1 MIEIIGDEGTEEY
14 DAAVAISDALA
25 KLWPGLKDSPVELEH
40 VKIAPNAKLAGYK
53 VSDIDIVVAG
63 VFAKPRYF
71 VPRKA
76 LQDQDGKRL
85 GGIKVKVENL
95 VVAVEVKGHD
105 AGGINV
111 AGDEVTVRYPEG
123 WKSATGQ
130 NIDQVHALAKYF
142 EHQHVSTWVYRCLAM
157 QGIPALPVSNVK
169 TVPEAG
175 AVAFGFS
182 GADFLTAVAGVNG
195 VRKFGRD
202 FVLSSAPMAK
212 ARKVL
217 EASIFKAVVPSKL
230 DRAKMDRIAARRS
243 EAKDLAE
250 FLGQQM
256 VRLKGHGGTGKTIML
271 LQAAH
276 EAFVGH
282 GRRCIVL
289 TYNVALAADITRLLA
304 LLRIPGVSDGGGVE
318 VKTVMSFV
326 YTWLNR
332 LGLEDEAA
340 ENDLESY
347 ADRCSTALEWIDMG
361 TVSAADIAVAKAAE
375 QTLLDF
381 DVVLVDEG
389 QDWPQAEAA
398 LLTRLYDPSTL
409 LVADGLDQLVRG
421 ERTNWHSAAGGK
433 DKVAEKSLA
442 RCLRMKR
449 NLGVF
454 ANAIAEEAGLN
465 WSIEPSNEAAGGK
478 VLLSFRPYIELRQS
492 RQDLL
497 AEARA
502 AGNSP
507 IDFLH
512 CVPASEVTNAPDG
525 PRSSLAAQFEL
536 EGLATWDAVN
546 PTTRKDFPRSLETA
560 RIVQYESCRGLEGW
574 VTVLD
579 GLDDFWCRKYDT
591 SFSEV
596 MTEANLASPEA
607 RAKRNAWRWVMI
619 ALTRPIDTLVITLR
633 DPASEVSRAFE
644 AVARSRGDFVEWID

>member
-1 MIEIIGDEGTEEY
+1 MIEIIGEEGTEEY

-25 KLWPGLKDSPVELEH
+25 KLWPGLRESPAELEH

-53 VSDIDIVVAG
+53 VSDVDIVVAG

-76 LQDQDGKRL
+76 LHDQDGKRL
-85 GGIKVKVENL
+85 GGIKVKVESL
-95 VVAVEVKGHD
+95 VVAIEVKGHD

-142 EHQHVSTWVYRCLAM
+142 DHQHLSTWVYRCVAL
-157 QGIPALPVSNVK
+157 QGIPALPISNGK
-169 TVPEAG
+169 SVPEAG

-182 GADFLTAVAGVNG
+182 GSDFLTAVAGVNG

-202 FVLSSAPMAK
+202 FVLSSIPMAK

-217 EASIFKAVVPSKL
+217 EASIFRAIVPSKL
-230 DRAKMDRIAARRS
+230 DRAKMDRIATRRS

-250 FLGQQM
+250 VLGQHM

-304 LLRIPGVSDGGGVE
+304 LLRIPGVSDGGGIE

-332 LGLEDEAA
+332 LGLEEEEAEDNFDA
-340 ENDLESY
+340 Y
-347 ADRCSTALEWIDMG
+347 VGKCATALEWIDTG
-361 TVSAADIAVAKAAE
+361 TVSASDISKAKDAE
-375 QTLLDF
+375 QSLLDF

-389 QDWPQAEAA
+389 QDWPQAEAD
-398 LLTRLYDPSTL
+398 LLTRLYAPSTI

-433 DKVAEKSLA
+433 ENVSEKSLA

-454 ANAIAEEAGLN
+454 ANAMADEAGLN
-465 WSIEPSNEAAGGK
+465 WSIEPSDEAAGGK
-478 VLLSFRPYIELRQS
+478 VLVSYEPYTSLGPARQA
-492 RQDLL
+492 LL
-497 AEARA
+497 AEAHA
-502 AGNSP
+502 TGNSLV
-507 IDFLH
+507 DFLH
-512 CVPASEVTNAPDG
+512 CVPASEVVGTADG
-525 PRSSLAAQFEL
+525 PRSNLANQFEL

-546 PTTRKDFPRSLETA
+546 RAARKDFPRSLETA

-579 GLDDFWCRKYDT
+579 GLDEFWHRK
-591 SFSEV
+591 F
-596 MTEANLASPEA
+596 EATLGQDVSNPGFVDPNERAS
-607 RAKRNAWRWVMI
+607 RVAWQWVMI

-633 DPASEVSRAFE
+633 DPQSVVAKVIE
-644 AVARSRGDFVEWID
+644 AVAKSHGDFVQRID

>member
-1 MIEIIGDEGTEEY
+1 MIEIIGEEGTEEY

-25 KLWPGLKDSPVELEH
+25 KLWPGLRESPSELEH

-53 VSDIDIVVAG
+53 VSDVDIVVAG

-76 LQDQDGKRL
+76 LHDQDGKRL
-85 GGIKVKVENL
+85 GSIKVKVENL

-105 AGGINV
+105 AGGVNV

-142 EHQHVSTWVYRCLAM
+142 EHQHLSTWVYRCVAL
-157 QGIPALPVSNVK
+157 QGIPALPISNGK
-169 TVPEAG
+169 SVPEAG

-182 GADFLTAVAGVNG
+182 GSDFLTAVAGVNG

-202 FVLSSAPMAK
+202 FVLSSIPMTR

-217 EASIFKAVVPSKL
+217 EASIFRAIVPSKL

-250 FLGQQM
+250 LLGQHM

-332 LGLEDEAA
+332 LGLEEEEAEDDFDA
-340 ENDLESY
+340 Y
-347 ADRCSTALEWIDMG
+347 VGKCATALEWIDTG
-361 TVSAADIAVAKAAE
+361 TVSPSDISKAKDAE
-375 QTLLDF
+375 QSLLDF

-389 QDWPQAEAA
+389 QDWPQAEAD
-398 LLTRLYDPSTL
+398 LLTRLYDPSTI

-433 DKVAEKSLA
+433 ENVSEKSLA

-454 ANAIAEEAGLN
+454 ANAMAEEAGLN
-465 WSIEPSNEAAGGK
+465 WSIEPSNEAAGGR
-478 VLLSFRPYIELRQS
+478 VLLSSKPYKALGQTRQA
-492 RQDLL
+492 LL
-497 AEARA
+497 AEAQA
-502 AGNSP
+502 TGNSL

-512 CVPASEVTNAPDG
+512 CVPSSEVAGTADG
-525 PRSSLAAQFEL
+525 PRSHLANQLDL
-536 EGLATWDAVN
+536 EGLACWDAVN
-546 PTTRKDFPRSLETA
+546 RAARKDFPRSLETA

-579 GLDDFWCRKYDT
+579 GLDEFWYRK
-591 SFSEV
+591 F
-596 MTEANLASPEA
+596 EASLGQQAAISGFIDPNERAS
-607 RAKRNAWRWVMI
+607 RAAWQWVMI
-619 ALTRPIDTLVITLR
+619 ALTRPIDTLVVTLR
-633 DPASEVSRAFE
+633 DPQSEVSRVIE
-644 AVARSRGDFVEWID
+644 AVARSKRDFVQWID

>member
-1 MIEIIGDEGTEEY
+1 MIEIIGEEGTEEY
-14 DAAVAISDALA
+14 DVAVAISDALA
-25 KLWPGLKDSPVELEH
+25 KLWPGLKDSPAEVEHL
-40 VKIAPNAKLAGYK
+40 KIAPNAKLAGYK
-53 VSDIDIVVAG
+53 VSDIDVVVAG
-63 VFAKPRYF
+63 VFARPRYF

-76 LQDQDGKRL
+76 LHDQDGKLL

-111 AGDEVTVRYPEG
+111 AGDEVTVRYQEG

-130 NIDQVHALAKYF
+130 NVDQVHALAKYF
-142 EHQHVSTWVYRCLAM
+142 EHQHLSTWVFRCLAL
-157 QGIPALPVSNVK
+157 QGIPALPVLNGK
-169 TVPEAG
+169 AVPEAG

-182 GADFLTAVAGVNG
+182 GSDFLTAVAGVNG

-217 EASIFKAVVPSKL
+217 EASIFRAIVPSKL
-230 DRAKMDRIAARRS
+230 DRAKMDRIAARRP

-250 FLGQQM
+250 LLGQHM

-304 LLRIPGVSDGGGVE
+304 LLCIPGASEGGGVE

-332 LGLEDEAA
+332 LGLEDE
-340 ENDLESY
+340 E
-347 ADRCSTALEWIDMG
+347 ADEDFDAYVGKCVTALEWIDAG
-361 TVSAADIAVAKAAE
+361 TVSPEDITKAKDAD
-375 QTLLDF
+375 QSLLDF
-381 DVVLVDEG
+381 EVVLVDEG
-389 QDWPQAEAA
+389 QDWPQPEAD
-398 LLTRLYDPSTL
+398 LLTRLYDPSTI

-433 DKVAEKSLA
+433 DRVSEKSLT

-454 ANAIAEEAGLN
+454 ANAMAEFAGLN
-465 WSIEPSNEAAGGK
+465 WSIEPSDEAAGGK
-478 VLLSFRPYIELRQS
+478 VLLAFKPYAELGEIRAG
-492 RQDLL
+492 LL
-497 AEARA
+497 YEARA

-512 CVPASEVTNAPDG
+512 CVPASEVQVTAEG
-525 PRSSLAAQFEL
+525 PRSNLANFL
-536 EGLATWDAVN
+536 EAEGVATWDAVN
-546 PTTRKDFPRSLETA
+546 RASRRDFPRSLETA

-579 GLDDFWCRKYDT
+579 GLDEFWRRKYETLLGRDAG
-591 SFSEV
+591 
-596 MTEANLASPEA
+596 ANDFVEPEA
-607 RAKRNAWRWVMI
+607 RANRAAWQWVMI
-619 ALTRPIDTLVITLR
+619 ALTRPIDTLGITLR
-633 DPASEVSRAFE
+633 DKESEVAKVID
-644 AVARSRGDFVEWID
+644 AVARSHGDFIEWID

>member
-1 MIEIIGDEGTEEY
+1 MIEIIGEEGTGEY
-14 DAAVAISDALA
+14 EAAVAISDALA
-25 KLWPGLKDSPVELEH
+25 KLWPGLKESPAELEH

-53 VSDIDIVVAG
+53 VSDVDIVVAG

-76 LQDQDGKRL
+76 LHDQDGKRL

-142 EHQHVSTWVYRCLAM
+142 EHQHLSTWVYRCVAL
-157 QGIPALPVSNVK
+157 QGIPALPISNGK
-169 TVPEAG
+169 SVPEAG

-182 GADFLTAVAGVNG
+182 GSDFLTAVAGVNG

-202 FVLSSAPMAK
+202 FALSSIPMAK

-217 EASIFKAVVPSKL
+217 EASIFRAIVPSKL

-250 FLGQQM
+250 LLGQQM
-256 VRLKGHGGTGKTIML
+256 VRLQGHGGTGKTIML

-304 LLRIPGVSDGGGVE
+304 LLRIPGASDGGGVE
-318 VKTVMSFV
+318 VKTVMSYV

-332 LGLEDEAA
+332 LGLEDEEA
-340 ENDLESY
+340 EDDFASY
-347 ADRCSTALEWIDMG
+347 VSKCATALEWIDTG
-361 TVSAADIAVAKAAE
+361 TVSASDISKAKDAE
-375 QTLLDF
+375 QSLLDF

-389 QDWPQAEAA
+389 QDWPQAEAD
-398 LLTRLYDPSTL
+398 LLTRLYNPSTI

-421 ERTNWHSAAGGK
+421 ERTNWHAAAGGK
-433 DKVAEKSLA
+433 DKVSEKSLA

-454 ANAIAEEAGLN
+454 ANAMAEEAGLN

-478 VLLSFRPYIELRQS
+478 VLLSYRPYTELGAMRQA
-492 RQDLL
+492 LL
-497 AEARA
+497 VEAQA
-502 AGNSP
+502 TGNSL

-512 CVPASEVTNAPDG
+512 CVPTSEVVGTEDG
-525 PRSSLAAQFEL
+525 PRSNLANQFEL

-546 PTTRKDFPRSLETA
+546 QAARKDFPRSLDTA

-579 GLDDFWCRKYDT
+579 GLDEFWHRKFEASLRQDDFNQ
-591 SFSEV
+591 SFVDPNER
-596 MTEANLASPEA
+596 AS
-607 RAKRNAWRWVMI
+607 RVAWRWVMI
-619 ALTRPIDTLVITLR
+619 ALTRPIDTLVITVR
-633 DPASEVSRAFE
+633 DPQSEVAKVIE
-644 AVARSRGDFVEWID
+644 AVAKSHSDFVQRID

>member
-1 MIEIIGDEGTEEY
+1 MIEIVGEEGTEEY
-14 DAAVAISDALA
+14 DAAVAIADALA
-25 KLWPGLKDSPVELEH
+25 KLWPGLKDSPAAVEH
-40 VKIAPNAKLAGYK
+40 VKIAPNTKLAGYK
-53 VSDIDIVVAG
+53 VSDVDIVVAG

-71 VPRKA
+71 VPRKT
-76 LQDQDGKRL
+76 LHDQDGKRL

-105 AGGINV
+105 AEGINV

-130 NIDQVHALAKYF
+130 NVDQVHALAKYF
-142 EHQHVSTWVYRCLAM
+142 DHQHLITWVYRCLAL
-157 QGIPALPVSNVK
+157 QGIPALPVSNGK
-169 TVPEAG
+169 SVPEAG

-182 GADFLTAVAGVNG
+182 GSDFLTAVAGVNG

-202 FVLSSAPMAK
+202 FVLSSAPTANK

-217 EASIFKAVVPSKL
+217 EASIFWAIMPSKL
-230 DRAKMDRIAARRS
+230 DRVKMDRIAARRL

-250 FLGQQM
+250 LLGQHM
-256 VRLKGHGGTGKTIML
+256 VRLKGYGGTGKTIML

-276 EAFVGH
+276 EAFVVH

-289 TYNVALAADITRLLA
+289 TYNVALAADITRLLD
-304 LLRIPGVSDGGGVE
+304 LLRIPGASEGGGVE

-332 LGLEDEAA
+332 LWQEEEEAEEGFDA
-340 ENDLESY
+340 Y
-347 ADRCSTALEWIDMG
+347 VGKCADVLEWIDKG
-361 TVSAADIAVAKAAE
+361 AVSPTDIAKAKD
-375 QTLLDF
+375 TDPSLLDF

-389 QDWPQAEAA
+389 QDCPQPEAD
-398 LLTRLYDPSTL
+398 LLTRLYDPSTI

-433 DKVAEKSLA
+433 EKVSEKSLV

-454 ANAIAEEAGLN
+454 ANAMAETAGLN
-465 WSIEPSNEAAGGK
+465 WSIKPSDKAAGGK
-478 VLLSFRPYIELRQS
+478 VLLARNPYATLGDLR
-492 RQDLL
+492 RTLL
-497 AEARA
+497 DEARA
-502 AGNSP
+502 TGNSL

-512 CVPASEVTNAPDG
+512 CVPSSEVTDTADG
-525 PRSSLAAQFEL
+525 RRSNLANQFEV
-536 EGLATWDAVN
+536 EGMVTWDAVN
-546 PTTRKDFPRSLETA
+546 PAARRDFPRSLETV

-579 GLDDFWCRKYDT
+579 GLDEFWCRKHD
-591 SFSEV
+591 
-596 MTEANLASPEA
+596 ASLRRVELEG
-607 RAKRNAWRWVMI
+607 RASRAAWQWVMI

-633 DPASEVSRAFE
+633 DEESEVAKVIE
-644 AVARSRGDFVEWID
+644 TVARSHQDFIQWIDTTKCP

>member
-1 MIEIIGDEGTEEY
+1 MIEIIGEEGTEEY
-14 DAAVAISDALA
+14 DAAVAISDALT
-25 KLWPGLKDSPVELEH
+25 KLWPGLRESPSELEH

-53 VSDIDIVVAG
+53 VSDVDIVVAG

-76 LQDQDGKRL
+76 LHDQEGKRL
-85 GGIKVKVENL
+85 GSIKVKVENL

-130 NIDQVHALAKYF
+130 NIDQVHALAKYL
-142 EHQHVSTWVYRCLAM
+142 EHQHLSTWVYRCVAL
-157 QGIPALPVSNVK
+157 QGIPALPISNGK
-169 TVPEAG
+169 SVPEAG

-182 GADFLTAVAGVNG
+182 GSDFLTAVAGVNG

-202 FVLSSAPMAK
+202 FVLSSIPMAK

-217 EASIFKAVVPSKL
+217 EASIFKAIVPSKL
-230 DRAKMDRIAARRS
+230 DRAKMDRIAARRT

-250 FLGQQM
+250 VLGQHM

-304 LLRIPGVSDGGGVE
+304 LLRISGVSDGGGVE

-332 LGLEDEAA
+332 LGLEEEEAEDDFDA
-340 ENDLESY
+340 Y
-347 ADRCSTALEWIDMG
+347 VGKCATALEWIDTG
-361 TVSAADIAVAKAAE
+361 TVSAADISKAKDAE
-375 QTLLDF
+375 QSLLDF

-389 QDWPQAEAA
+389 QDWPQAEAD
-398 LLTRLYDPSTL
+398 LLTRLYDPSTI

-433 DKVAEKSLA
+433 ENVSEKSLA

-454 ANAIAEEAGLN
+454 ANAMAENAGLN
-465 WSIEPSNEAAGGK
+465 WSIEPSDEAAGGK
-478 VLLSFRPYIELRQS
+478 VLVSYEPYTSLGPTRQA
-492 RQDLL
+492 LL
-497 AEARA
+497 VEAQA
-502 AGNSP
+502 TGNSLV
-507 IDFLH
+507 DFLH
-512 CVPASEVTNAPDG
+512 CVPASEVVGTADG
-525 PRSSLAAQFEL
+525 PRSNLANQFEL

-546 PTTRKDFPRSLETA
+546 RAARRDFPRSLETA

-579 GLDDFWCRKYDT
+579 GLDEFWHRKFDASLRQDT
-591 SFSEV
+591 SSHGFLDPNER
-596 MTEANLASPEA
+596 ASRVA
-607 RAKRNAWRWVMI
+607 GQWVMI

-633 DPASEVSRAFE
+633 DPQSEVAKVIE
-644 AVARSRGDFVEWID
+644 AVAKAHGDFVQRID

>member
-1 MIEIIGDEGTEEY
+1 MIEIIGEEGTEEY

-25 KLWPGLKDSPVELEH
+25 KLWPGLRESPAELEH

-53 VSDIDIVVAG
+53 VSDVDIVVAC

-76 LQDQDGKRL
+76 LHDQDGKRL

-142 EHQHVSTWVYRCLAM
+142 EHQHLTTWVYRCVAL
-157 QGIPALPVSNVK
+157 QGIPALPISNGK
-169 TVPEAG
+169 SVPEAG

-182 GADFLTAVAGVNG
+182 GSDFLTAVAAVNG

-202 FVLSSAPMAK
+202 FVLSSIPMAK
-212 ARKVL
+212 AHKVL
-217 EASIFKAVVPSKL
+217 EASIFRAIVPSKL

-250 FLGQQM
+250 HLGQHM

-304 LLRIPGVSDGGGVE
+304 LLRIPGASDGGGVE

-332 LGLEDEAA
+332 LGLEEEEAEDDFDVYVGKCA
-340 ENDLESY
+340 
-347 ADRCSTALEWIDMG
+347 TALEWIDTG
-361 TVSAADIAVAKAAE
+361 TVSAADIAKAKDAE
-375 QTLLDF
+375 QSLLDF

-389 QDWPQAEAA
+389 QDWPQAEAD
-398 LLTRLYDPSTL
+398 LLARLYHPSTI

-433 DKVAEKSLA
+433 ENVSEKSLA

-454 ANAIAEEAGLN
+454 ANAMAEKAGLN
-465 WSIEPSNEAAGGK
+465 WSIEPSDEAAGGK
-478 VLLSFRPYIELRQS
+478 VLVSYKPYTSLGQIRQA
-492 RQDLL
+492 LL
-497 AEARA
+497 AEGQTT
-502 AGNSP
+502 GNSLV
-507 IDFLH
+507 DFLH
-512 CVPASEVTNAPDG
+512 CVPSSEVIGSADG
-525 PRSSLAAQFEL
+525 PRSNLANQFEL
-536 EGLATWDAVN
+536 ENVATWDAVN
-546 PTTRKDFPRSLETA
+546 RTARKDFPRSLETA

-579 GLDDFWCRKYDT
+579 GLDEFWRRK
-591 SFSEV
+591 F
-596 MTEANLASPEA
+596 EALVDQTPAKLNFVDPMERAS
-607 RAKRNAWRWVMI
+607 RAAWHWVMI

-633 DPASEVSRAFE
+633 DPQSEVAKIIE
-644 AVARSRGDFVEWID
+644 AVAKSHSDFVQRVG

>member
-14 DAAVAISDALA
+14 DAAVAIADSFA
-25 KLWPGLKDSPVELEH
+25 KLWPGLKNSPAEVEHL
-40 VKIAPNAKLAGYK
+40 KIAPNAKLAGYK

-76 LQDQDGKRL
+76 LHDQDGKRL

-130 NIDQVHALAKYF
+130 NVNQVHALAKYF
-142 EHQHVSTWVYRCLAM
+142 EHQHLSTWVYRCLAL
-157 QGIPALPVSNVK
+157 QGIPALPISNGK
-169 TVPEAG
+169 AVPEAG
-175 AVAFGFS
+175 AVVFGFS
-182 GADFLTAVAGVNG
+182 GTDFLTAVAGVNG

-217 EASIFKAVVPSKL
+217 EASIFRAIMPSKL

-250 FLGQQM
+250 LLGQHM

-282 GRRCIVL
+282 GRQCIVL

-304 LLRIPGVSDGGGVE
+304 LLRIPGASEGGGVE

-332 LGLEDEAA
+332 LGLEEEEAEEDFEA
-340 ENDLESY
+340 Y
-347 ADRCSTALEWIDMG
+347 VGKCSTALEWIDTG
-361 TVSAADIAVAKAAE
+361 TVSEADIAKAKDAE
-375 QTLLDF
+375 QSLLDF

-389 QDWPQAEAA
+389 QDWPQAEAD
-398 LLTRLYDPSTL
+398 LLTRLYHPSTI

-421 ERTNWHSAAGGK
+421 EKTNWHSAAGGK
-433 DKVAEKSLA
+433 EMVREKSLA

-454 ANAIAEEAGLN
+454 ANAMAEEAGLN
-465 WSIEPSNEAAGGK
+465 WSIEPSDEAAGGK
-478 VLLSFRPYIELRQS
+478 VLLARQPYAALGDLR
-492 RQDLL
+492 RLL
-497 AEARA
+497 LDEARA
-502 AGNSP
+502 SGNSP

-512 CVPASEVTNAPDG
+512 CVPFSEVRGTADG
-525 PRSSLAAQFEL
+525 PRSHLADQFER

-546 PTTRKDFPRSLETA
+546 RSARRDFPRSLETA

-579 GLDDFWCRKYDT
+579 GLDEFWRRKH
-591 SFSEV
+591 EV
-596 MTEANLASPEA
+596 IVGQNVVEPGLGEPGVRAS
-607 RAKRNAWRWVMI
+607 RAAWQWVMI
-619 ALTRPIDTLVITLR
+619 ALTRPIDTLIITLR
-633 DPASEVSRAFE
+633 DPGSEVAKAIKAAAGSH
-644 AVARSRGDFVEWID
+644 GDFVQWID